1 VTPVFEVKPERTES
15 RDELASGQPDVNSGS
30 LAPPS
35 ADHHSLSWRRQRP
48 DSEVESLFATTGE
61 MPALAVTLE
70 LPSYPFR
77 QDGPGIT
84 HEYGARRSG
93 YSTAY
98 ALILNTAGTTGLG
111 FVYWAVAT
119 HIYSAK
125 TVGRSSALVSAL
137 LLLSALTQLNVSS
150 ALQRYLPQ
158 AGNSARRLVG
168 YGYAV
173 SSLVALP
180 VAVGFVLVMPRLSS
194 QWEFLSGS
202 RLLTLLF
209 VGAALVWGV
218 FALEDA
224 ALTGLR
230 RAGVVPIENTVYGVL
245 KLTMLIFVAA
255 LLPAAGIFASWVA
268 PLVVVIPVV
277 NFLIFR
283 KFMRNGEAEQRQKPV
298 RRREI
303 VRFTSA
309 DYLAS
314 LCNQAYAS
322 LLPLMVLSALGA
334 AASGRFYIAWTI
346 AAGPTMIAANFGTS
360 LMVDAA
366 AAPHR
371 LAELTRGIAIR
382 CTVTTLACSAV
393 VILGA
398 EPILRIYGAK
408 YATQAAPL
416 LMLLGLGAIPRAL
429 IMLTWSL
436 DRLARRMRRAA
447 LTQAL
452 LTILVLAGSRILLG
466 RYGIDAIGYAWLS
479 ANVVVALLRLPTL
492 ISAAGVGRRKPG
504 RHRAPSRVAR

>member
-1 VTPVFEVKPERTES
+1 VTPVFEVKPGRRGS
-15 RDELASGQPDVNSGS
+15 RDELASGGPDFTSARI
-30 LAPPS
+30 APP
-35 ADHHSLSWRRQRP
+35 ADQNLSWWRQRP
-48 DSEVESLFATTGE
+48 DTEGDSLFATTGE
-61 MPALAVTLE
+61 MPALAITLE
-70 LPSYPFR
+70 LPAYPFR
-77 QDGPGIT
+77 QDDQTKGTREASG
-84 HEYGARRSG
+84 RRSR

-98 ALILNTAGTTGLG
+98 ALILNTVGTTGLG
-111 FVYWAVAT
+111 FVYWAVAA

-158 AGNSARRLVG
+158 AGSSARRLVG

-180 VAVGFVLVMPRLSS
+180 VAVGFVLLMPRLSS
-194 QWEFLSGS
+194 QWAFLSGS
-202 RLLTLLF
+202 RLLALLF
-209 VGAALVWGV
+209 VGAALIWGV

-230 RAGVVPIENTVYGVL
+230 RAGVVPVENTVYGVL
-245 KLTMLIFVAA
+245 KLAMLILVAA

-268 PLVVVIPVV
+268 PLIVVIPVI

-283 KFMRNGEAEQRQKPV
+283 KFMPQREQARRQQQPV
-298 RRREI
+298 RGREI

-314 LCNQAYAS
+314 LFNQAYGS

-382 CTVTTLACSAV
+382 CMVTTLLCSV
-393 VILGA
+393 VIILGA
-398 EPILRIYGAK
+398 EPILRIYGAQ
-408 YATQAAPL
+408 YAAQAASL
-416 LMLLGLGAIPRAL
+416 LVLLSLGSIPRAL
-429 IMLTWSL
+429 ILLTWSL

-452 LTILVLAGSRILLG
+452 LAILLLVGSKILLG
-466 RYGIDAIGYAWLS
+466 RYGIDAVGYAWVGS
-479 ANVVVALLRLPTL
+479 NVLVALLRLPTL
-492 ISAAGVGRRKPG
+492 INAAAGGRRKRG
-504 RHRAPSRVAR
+504 KHRAPARAVR